1 MQNLIEL
8 TINCG
13 FVCLF
18 EMLVGSARNDEGL
31 CAVRERERERE
42 IVMSCECEEEAHRKF
57 TSTFFF
63 FFFYFLE
70 KKIKYVQ

>member
-1 MQNLIEL
+1 MQNLNEL

-31 CAVRERERERE
+31 CDERERERE
-42 IVMSCECEEEAHRKF
+42 IVMS
-57 TSTFFF
+57 
-63 FFFYFLE
+63 
-70 KKIKYVQ
+70 